1 MMLVIQKE
9 GKMAI
14 TLHQFE
20 FSHFNEKARWA
31 LDFKGVVHTRTS
43 YLPGPHMPAI
53 KKLSAQTQTPVLQN
67 QENYIAGS
75 ADIIAYLEEIH
86 SEPSLYP
93 RDAESRTRALTL
105 QSEMDEQLGPAVRT
119 VIFSGLIN
127 EPGYLVN
134 MFGRSKSVVKRQLYR
149 ATFPLA
155 KRLIA
160 KGNGVD
166 DQGNIDRCFKEV
178 HAWLDQL
185 QAILAGSEHL
195 VGSEFSIADLT
206 AASLLAPI
214 ANVSHTDMQRPQ
226 PMPATVQ
233 RILEQF
239 SEHPTIHWVQR
250 IYKNHRG

>member
-1 MMLVIQKE
+1 
-9 GKMAI
+9 MAI

-31 LDFKGVVHTRTS
+31 LAFKGVPHSRTS

-53 KKLSAQTQTPVLQN
+53 KKLSGQTQTPVLEN
-67 QENYIAGS
+67 DENYTAGS
-75 ADIIAYLEEIH
+75 ADIIAYLEETH

-93 RDAESRTRALTL
+93 NDAGDLSRALTL
-105 QSEMDEQLGPAVRT
+105 QQEMDDQLGPAVRT

-127 EPGYLVN
+127 EPNYLVN
-134 MFGRSKSVVKRQLYR
+134 MFGRSKSVVKRKLYR

-166 DQGNIDRCFKEV
+166 EPGNIDRCFNEV

-185 QAILAGSEHL
+185 QANLAGNDYL
-195 VGSEFSIADLT
+195 VGHQFSIADLT

-214 ANVSHTDMQRPQ
+214 ANVAHPDMQRPQ
-226 PMPATVQ
+226 PIPASVQ
-233 RILEQF
+233 RILDQF
-239 SEHPTIHWVQR
+239 SEHSTIHWVQR
-250 IYKNHRG
+250 TYKNHRN